1 MKLAVLSFLL
11 IVTASGCT
19 GWWAHRA
26 NDLADVGRL
35 NVGAGFGASLDAS
48 ATRYG
53 RFSAG
58 SYEDTTKV
66 GFVGREGGVWKEERH
81 GIAFIAGYTETA
93 RDPICGNAWLPEP
106 DPASG
111 LQPAWAD
118 TERGLTE
125 FTFSLHMLVGLEVG
139 FDPGQLLDFVLG
151 FAGVD
156 IYRDD
161 REAHRWPERL
171 DALGMMN
178 DER

>member
-1 MKLAVLSFLL
+1 MKLAVLSFLM
-11 IVTASGCT
+11 IATASGCT

-53 RFSAG
+53 RISAG
-58 SYEDTTKV
+58 SYENTTKV
-66 GFVGREGGVWKEERH
+66 GFVGREGGLWNEERH
-81 GIAFIAGYTETA
+81 GIAFIAGYTETS
-93 RDPICGNAWLPEP
+93 RDPIYGNAWLPEP
-106 DPASG
+106 DPASD
-111 LQPAWAD
+111 LQSAWAD
-118 TERGLTE
+118 TERGVAE
-125 FTFSLHMLVGLEVG
+125 FTVSLHVLIGLEVG

-161 REAHRWPERL
+161 GEGRRWPGSL
-171 DALGMMN
+171 DAL
-178 DER
+178 DEPEDRP